1 MGKLIYFRW
10 MTDDAEILKEN
21 LTTEQIG
28 ELFVAVMDYL
38 RDGTINDVSE
48 CLKLTFADYRK
59 KVDRARCKYEEI
71 CTKRADN
78 GKKGGIAKAANAS
91 KAMNEIENFPLD
103 FKPPTLSQFR
113 NYVRDKYLEYNYY
126 RDEDEADEYEEDSF
140 PMPSKNEVDSF
151 YYDLKK
157 SGWKIG
163 SEPIRNEKELIDAI
177 SSKFFSILKLEY
189 KVFEYI
195 FSTRNG
201 FRDSDGE
208 SKAEEAAYF
217 FCESITDKSVTP
229 ENLSHK
235 IEDFLTT
242 YKM

>member
-1 MGKLIYFRW
+1 

-38 RDGTINDVSE
+38 RDGTVNEVSD

-91 KAMNEIENFPLD
+91 KAVNEAEGFPLD
-103 FKPPTLSQFR
+103 FKPPTLTQFR
-113 NYVRDKYLEYNYY
+113 NFVKCKYLELNNYS
-126 RDEDEADEYEEDSF
+126 DEDEADEYEEDDF
-140 PMPSKNEVDSF
+140 PMPRKNEIDSF
-151 YYDLKK
+151 YDDLKK
-157 SGWKIG
+157 SGWRIG
-163 SEPIRNEKELIDAI
+163 REPIRNEEDLDSAI
-177 SSKFFSILKLEY
+177 ASRFFPIRKHEY
-189 KVFEYI
+189 QVFEYI
-195 FSTRNG
+195 FSTRSG

-217 FCESITDKSVTP
+217 FCESITDESVTP

>member
-38 RDGTINDVSE
+38 RDGTVNEVSD

-91 KAMNEIENFPLD
+91 KAATEEGFPQD
-103 FKPPTLSQFR
+103 FKPPKLTKFR
-113 NYVRDKYLEYNYY
+113 DLVKCKYLELNNYS
-126 RDEDEADEYEEDSF
+126 DEDEADEYEEDDF
-140 PMPSKNEVDSF
+140 PMPHKKEIDSF
-151 YYDLKK
+151 YYDLEK
-157 SGWKIG
+157 SGWRIG